1 MRMLLI
7 PFTARP
13 LILLLAAGLALLAA
27 RGAEPELGALFPF
40 VLPWNDAAPGVTDCS
55 GWLTKPA
62 GQPGPLRVGPDGHF
76 YAGAQ
81 RIRFF
86 GVNLSFSG
94 GMPVKE
100 EGEQVAGRLAKF
112 GVNVVRFHHMDT
124 GTWPNGICDPRA
136 KTSAALHP
144 EALDRLSYFI
154 AQLKQRGIYANLNL
168 LVGRRF
174 NAADGLPAEIEQ
186 LDWKDRH
193 LPGFFDG
200 RQLELQKDYARRLLT
215 HRNPYTGLAFSED
228 PAVAFV
234 EINNEQGLIHG
245 WLGGNLDKLPEVF
258 LRELQ
263 QPWNV
268 WLKQRHGST
277 DRLRAAWNAGA
288 QPTGAEL
295 LVNADF
301 AAQLKSWNVERHS
314 GAEASATV
322 EEAGRD
328 FPTAPSESAVSRG
341 GLGTARP
348 TGKTV
353 RISVAKPGPESWHV
367 QFNQSGFRLEAN
379 RSYTVRCWARAD
391 VARTLTVNVGQAH
404 EPWANLGLSASAP
417 VGPEW
422 REFKFVFNASQ
433 TDAQARLNF
442 TGLGGAGARVM
453 LAGLSLRPGG
463 VEGLKAAESLEAGT
477 VARFEKK
484 VFGERTAEAQ
494 RDWMRFLQD
503 TEERYWQAMYRFI
516 KDELKVKALVTG
528 TIVGC
533 TPPNLMASMDW
544 VDTHS
549 YWQHP
554 NFPRRPW
561 DAADWI
567 VNNKSMVNERGGILP
582 GLALKRV
589 VGKPHACTEYNH
601 SAPNTYA
608 SEGFLLAAAYAAL
621 QDWDALYV
629 YSYAHGRNSGWDSRK
644 INGFFDID
652 QHPTKMATLPAAAAL
667 FVRGDVSAAKQ
678 LVVAELGREQE
689 ADLLRRAGSWSL
701 VDAGT
706 AGIAREAALVHRV
719 AVATEGSRAPAGA
732 LKPQEF
738 RPQGNRFVSD
748 TGELTWD
755 LSEARR
761 GVVTIN
767 TPGSKAVIGHGGGKR
782 FDLGGVVIEPGQGL
796 QEGWSAITVTQAGPA
811 PAPTDSVRWFI
822 TATGYSENTGLK
834 WSNPEKSSVGRDWG
848 TAPSRVEGVPA
859 KITLPHGVSRVQ
871 AWALDERGQQKQPL
885 PIESGPDGHAVLSL
899 GPKWQTLWYEVSVK

>member
-1 MRMLLI
+1 MI
-7 PFTARP
+7 PSTARR
-13 LILLLAAGLALLAA
+13 LFFLFAAGLAALAA
-27 RGAEPELGALFPF
+27 RGAENEPGALFPF
-40 VLPWNDAAPGVTDCS
+40 VLPWDDGAPGVTDCS
-55 GWLTKPA
+55 DWLQKPA
-62 GQPGPLRVGPDGHF
+62 GKFGPLRVGPDGHF
-76 YAGAQ
+76 YAGTE

-94 GMPVKE
+94 GMPVKA
-100 EGEQVAGRLAKF
+100 EGEKVAGRLAKF

-124 GTWPNGICDPRA
+124 GTWPNGICDPKA
-136 KTSAALHP
+136 KTSAELHP

-154 AQLKQRGIYANLNL
+154 AQLKQRGIYANINL

-193 LPGFFDG
+193 LPGFFAAKH
-200 RQLELQKDYARRLLT
+200 LELQKDYARRLLT
-215 HRNPYTGLAFSED
+215 HRNAYTGLAFNED
-228 PAVAFV
+228 PAVGFV

-245 WLGGNLDKLPEVF
+245 WLGGNIDKLPEVF

-263 QPWNV
+263 PQWNA
-268 WLKQRHGST
+268 WLKQRHGNT
-277 DRLRAAWNAGA
+277 DQLRAAWSAGA
-288 QPTGAEL
+288 QPTGAEML
-295 LVNADF
+295 ANADF
-301 AAQLKSWNVERHS
+301 AARLKSWNVERHS
-314 GAEASATV
+314 GAEAGATV

-328 FPTAPSESAVSRG
+328 FPTAPPESPASSG

-348 TGKTV
+348 TGKAV
-353 RISVAKPGPESWHV
+353 RMSVAKPGAESWHV
-367 QFNQSGFRLEAN
+367 QFNQSGLRLDAN
-379 RSYTVRCWARAD
+379 KSYTVRFWARAD
-391 VARTLTVNVGQAH
+391 AARTLTVNVGQAH
-404 EPWANLGLSASAP
+404 EPWANLGLSGSAQA
-417 VGPEW
+417 GLDW
-422 REFKFVFNASQ
+422 RGFKFIFNASQ
-433 TDAQARLNF
+433 SDAQARLNF
-442 TGLGGAGARVM
+442 TGFGGAGARVT

-477 VARFEKK
+477 VGRFEKRS
-484 VFGERTAEAQ
+484 FGERTADAQ
-494 RDWMRFLQD
+494 QDWVRFLQD

-533 TPPNLMASMDW
+533 TPPNLMAQMDW

-561 DAADWI
+561 DPVDWI
-567 VNNKSMVNERGGILP
+567 VSNKSMVNERGGILP

-601 SAPNTYA
+601 SAPNTFA

-629 YSYAHGRNSGWDSRK
+629 YSYAHGRTGGWDSRK

-652 QHPTKMATLPAAAAL
+652 QHPAKMATLPAAAAL
-667 FVRGDVSAAKQ
+667 FVRGDVGAAKE
-678 LVVAELGREQE
+678 LVVAELGRGKE

-719 AVATEGSRAPAGA
+719 AAATEGRSVPVGA
-732 LKPQEF
+732 LRPEQSK
-738 RPQGNRFVSD
+738 PQGNRFVSD

-767 TPGSKAVIGHGGGKR
+767 TPATKAVIGYGGGKR
-782 FDLGGVVIEPGQGL
+782 FDLGGIVIEPGQGL
-796 QEGWSAITVTQAGPA
+796 QEGWSAITVTKAGPA
-811 PAPTDSVRWFI
+811 MAKTNPARWFI
-822 TATGYSENTGLK
+822 TATGYAENSGMR
-834 WSNPEKSSVGRDWG
+834 WANPEKSSVGRDWG
-848 TAPSRVEGVPA
+848 AAPSRVEGVPA
-859 KITLPHGVSRVQ
+859 KITLPHAASRVR
-871 AWALDERGQQKQPL
+871 AWALDERGQQKQSL
-885 PIESGPDGHAVLSL
+885 QVESGPDGNAVLSL
-899 GPKWQTLWYEVSVK
+899 GPKWQTLWYEVSVR